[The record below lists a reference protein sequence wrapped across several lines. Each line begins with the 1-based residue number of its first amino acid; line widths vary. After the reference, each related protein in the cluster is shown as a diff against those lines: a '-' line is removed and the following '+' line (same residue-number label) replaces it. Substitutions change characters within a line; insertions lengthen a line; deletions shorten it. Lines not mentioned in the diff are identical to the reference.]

1 MQITTKDFKN
11 FIKSEPSQFLK
22 KKIKNLNYK
31 NLSQIEEKK
40 YILQIIK
47 TISEKKIQKS
57 GKSYKEKW
65 NSGWG
70 QNYKEFKKTKKL
82 SSLIPKYFF
91 KSKIS
96 RIDNNLIRV
105 NSKNFDYKVLDL
117 ITSYIFEKYLNK
129 EENVIEFGCGT
140 GHNIINLRKV
150 NKTANIYGLDW
161 SHYSQK
167 ILKILSKKDPNI
179 KGFFFDYFKPSLA
192 KKETIKIKNN
202 FSCFTVASLEQIGG
216 DFKKFIKF
224 IKEENP
230 KIIINIEPISELL
243 SDDKL
248 LDYLSI
254 KYSEKRNYLKGYHK
268 YLKELER
275 KKEIKIIE
283 EKKSHFGSFYIN
295 GYSII
300 VWKFLKK
307 DSKKI

>member
-1 MQITTKDFKN
+1 MQITIKDFKN
-11 FIKSEPSQFLK
+11 FIKSEPSKFLK

-31 NLSQIEEKK
+31 NLSQTEEKK
-40 YILQIIK
+40 YILEIIK

-57 GKSYKEKW
+57 GRSYKEKW

-70 QNYKEFKKTKKL
+70 QNYNEFKKTNKL

-117 ITSYIFEKYLNK
+117 ITSYIFEKYLKK
-129 EENVIEFGCGT
+129 EKNVIEFGCGT
-140 GHNIINLRKV
+140 GHNIVNLRKI

-167 ILKILSKKDPNI
+167 ILKIISKKDPKI

-224 IKEENP
+224 LKEGNP
-230 KIIINIEPISELL
+230 KLIINIEPISELL
-243 SDDKL
+243 SDDKI

-254 KYSEKRNYLKGYHK
+254 KYSEKRNYLKGYHE

-275 KKEIKIIE
+275 KNVIKIIE

-295 GYSII
+295 GYSIV

-307 DSKKI
+307 